1 MQPLQGYRGGLRIDH
16 SVYIIILFPIVYV
29 LIWVLQEIFEGL
41 RKSNELHDDD
51 HKLSVSLDHRDL
63 ECLDAAS
70 LLHNIGLYTGKKGY
84 HKQSYRVL
92 VVCALSVV
100 SLLLEEFV
108 ESKFY

>member
-16 SVYIIILFPIVYV
+16 SIYVMILFPIVSV

-41 RKSNELHDDD
+41 RKLKDDD

-63 ECLDAAS
+63 ECLDAAT

-84 HKQSYRVL
+84 HKQSYRVIM
-92 VVCALSVV
+92 VCALSVV
-100 SLLLEEFV
+100 SFCWRNL
-108 ESKFY
+108 